1 MQAFLRSFGDDLG
14 HAARKLRRS
23 PGFTLTA
30 IALLGAAIG
39 ASTALFSLFNAL
51 LLRPIDAVHDSKSVV
66 RFNRLDRGQY
76 TGGMSYPDYLD
87 FNAKARQFTGVI
99 AERLVPLSLNSDQ
112 PQRVNGSIVSG
123 NFFAMLGVNA
133 ALGRTFTPDDNRVED
148 GHPVTVIGHHFWQR
162 SLGADPNILGRKLV
176 FNGHPFEVIGVAA
189 PGFTGVEFGSGTD
202 VWLPLAMVKVAMP
215 RNAQSQFLQQRR
227 AGWLTCYGRLASTAT
242 IDSAQAEVEQIATAL
257 ERENPDSNRNRRF
270 QLTANPGMHP
280 NRRGSVAQLMSLLMA
295 GVGVLLLIACGNVA
309 ILLLARARHR
319 VQEMTIRR
327 ALGAGRGRLVRQL
340 LAESLLMATL
350 ATAAGLAAA
359 PWILSA
365 IRSLL
370 AFSPGMLRVATPLDG
385 RVLLFCAIV
394 AVFTTLIFGL
404 LPALSTARSGAG
416 NSLRTTASRG
426 VTARSSAD
434 RIWVVAQMALTLM
447 LLLASG
453 LVLRSVRNILDID
466 PGYDRQHVLMAEID
480 ISLEGYTPERGRRFI
495 REAIT
500 QLESEPGVR
509 SATFAKSSPAIDW
522 SDRSRVF
529 RAGEYTTPAQVDRD
543 PSAGLTTDV
552 NLVAPG
558 YFKTLSIPLI
568 TGRDFTT
575 ADNDQ
580 SPRVAIVSEKLAQA
594 LWPGRDP
601 VGLKLVQHVGGRYAQ
616 ETFQVIGVV
625 RDVRYR
631 TVVDEARPLMYVPV
645 LQIYDAILKPM
656 IAVDGDPRAFRS
668 QMEAALHRVDPR
680 LPIPAISSISD
691 QVHRQVG
698 DRRVIGVLTAV
709 FGGLALLLAA
719 SGLYAL
725 LSFLVARR
733 TREFGI
739 RMALGATAENV
750 LKGVFASG
758 FKLVAAGAVLGAVLA
773 WWGAQFLESQ
783 LYGVGTGDL
792 LTAAVAIAALA
803 AVAALACWLP
813 AHRAT
818 RIDPAV
824 ALRDE

>member
-1 MQAFLRSFGDDLG
+1 
-14 HAARKLRRS
+14 
-23 PGFTLTA
+23 
-30 IALLGAAIG
+30 
-39 ASTALFSLFNAL
+39 
-51 LLRPIDAVHDSKSVV
+51 
-66 RFNRLDRGQY
+66 
-76 TGGMSYPDYLD
+76 
-87 FNAKARQFTGVI
+87 
-99 AERLVPLSLNSDQ
+99 
-112 PQRVNGSIVSG
+112 
-123 NFFAMLGVNA
+123 
-133 ALGRTFTPDDNRVED
+133 
-148 GHPVTVIGHHFWQR
+148 
-162 SLGADPNILGRKLV
+162 
-176 FNGHPFEVIGVAA
+176 
-189 PGFTGVEFGSGTD
+189 
-202 VWLPLAMVKVAMP
+202 
-215 RNAQSQFLQQRR
+215 
-227 AGWLTCYGRLASTAT
+227 
-242 IDSAQAEVEQIATAL
+242 
-257 ERENPDSNRNRRF
+257 
-270 QLTANPGMHP
+270 
-280 NRRGSVAQLMSLLMA
+280 
-295 GVGVLLLIACGNVA
+295 
-309 ILLLARARHR
+309 
-319 VQEMTIRR
+319 
-327 ALGAGRGRLVRQL
+327 
-340 LAESLLMATL
+340 MATL

-385 RVLLFCAIV
+385 RVLIFCAIV
-394 AVFTTLIFGL
+394 AVLTTLIFGL

-416 NSLRTTASRG
+416 GSLRTTATRG

-434 RIWVVAQMALTLM
+434 RVWVVAQMALTLM

-509 SATFAKSSPAIDW
+509 AATFAKSSPAIDW

-543 PSAGLTTDV
+543 PSVGLTTDV

-558 YFKTLSIPLI
+558 YFKTLSIPLV

-580 SPRVAIVSEKLAQA
+580 NPHVAIVSEKLAQA

-691 QVHRQVG
+691 QVYRQVG

-709 FGGLALLLAA
+709 FGGLALVLAA

-739 RMALGATAENV
+739 RMALGATAESV

-758 FKLVAAGAVLGAVLA
+758 FKLVAAGAVLGTMVA
-773 WWGAQFLESQ
+773 WWGARFLESQ

-792 LTAAVAIAALA
+792 LTAALAIAALA
-803 AVAALACWLP
+803 AVAAVACWLP